1 MNNSQAS
8 EFPNN
13 IDDEML
19 PEYDFDYSKASPNRF
34 VTQTDDSPV
43 TVTLM
48 PPRSHPYK

>member
-19 PEYDFDYSKASPNRF
+19 PEYDFDYSKGSVYEKQPF
-34 VTQTDDSPV
+34 
-43 TVTLM
+43 L
-48 PPRSHPYK
+48 